1 MIRLIATL
9 LFLNLFF
16 ISPSPALAAIS
27 PAGEG
32 LRIFFSND
40 VHGETEPCG

>member
-1 MIRLIATL
+1 MATF

-16 ISPSPALAAIS
+16 LSTSPAIAAIS